1 MSRLFEL
8 NEASINQILFCDNS
22 DSEECLT
29 LDDEDINFLGEDLET
44 AKEIIT
50 QNDERIEVCID
61 SASASNSSLQ
71 QLQDIHSHVVT
82 DQHGFTSST
91 SISETSLNSSFN
103 WKKLKPNPQSSKQR
117 SHLGQKGDLE
127 YGKVLKGHSGDSF

>member
-1 MSRLFEL
+1 MTNKRLRTT
-8 NEASINQILFCDNS
+8 A
-22 DSEECLT
+22 

-50 QNDERIEVCID
+50 QNEERIEVCID

-71 QLQDIHSHVVT
+71 QLQDINSHVVT

-91 SISETSLNSSFN
+91 STSETSLNSSFN
-103 WKKLKPNPQSSKQR
+103 WKKLKPNPQSSTKFAIR
-117 SHLGQKGDLE
+117 SE
-127 YGKVLKGHSGDSF
+127 R